1 MRRNPFAHRGDRTQG
16 KRPGGV
22 SAGLEVPECHRV
34 HYQVDH
40 DPRAHGQASS
50 WLANSGRNRDSELVG
65 RQQDPPGWTGA
76 YIIWLAA
83 VAPEVYPSS
92 SLIYQHDYWCLH
104 WYDSGMGA
112 TRKITIEVP
121 AELLR
126 RARRSTGEG
135 ITATVRR
142 GLELVAARSAYED
155 LRRLRG
161 TVSLAIDLEALR
173 QDRR

>member
-1 MRRNPFAHRGDRTQG
+1 
-16 KRPGGV
+16 
-22 SAGLEVPECHRV
+22 
-34 HYQVDH
+34 
-40 DPRAHGQASS
+40 
-50 WLANSGRNRDSELVG
+50 
-65 RQQDPPGWTGA
+65 
-76 YIIWLAA
+76 
-83 VAPEVYPSS
+83 
-92 SLIYQHDYWCLH
+92 
-104 WYDSGMGA
+104 MGA
-112 TRKITIEVP
+112 TRKVTIEVP

-161 TVSLAIDLEALR
+161 TVKLAIDVESLR